1 MKQPA
6 WIFVLLLP
14 SVLLLPQR
22 IFANRRLNATAP
34 PVIATVTAYS
44 SPRSSRTAS
53 GTRVSEG
60 IVACPRKYPF
70 GTRFRIDGKVY
81 RCQDRASRRYG
92 NRFDIWKPNRFA
104 ARAFG
109 KRKLAVVVIGKPE
122 LKAGMSGVGDPN
134 AG

>member
-6 WIFVLLLP
+6 WIFILLLP
-14 SVLLLPQR
+14 PVLVLPQR
-22 IFANRRLNATAP
+22 IFANRRLNATGTSL
-34 PVIATVTAYS
+34 VATVTAYS
-44 SPRSSRTAS
+44 SPRSALTAS

-92 NRFDIWKPNRFA
+92 NRFDIWKPNRKA

-109 KRKLAVVVIGKPE
+109 KRKLAIVVVGKPE
-122 LKAGMSGVGDPN
+122 LKAGIGGVRHPN
-134 AG
+134 AD